1 MLTNFTRAR
10 ELFDQAL
17 SVEPQRRE
25 AWIKDACQDDPE
37 LLAELRAL
45 LSAAETDSILQD
57 KFPAAGSPEFVGAYR
72 VLREI
77 GRGGMGVVYLAMR
90 DDGTFRKNVALKVLS
105 RERVSPEFVL
115 RFRQERQVMA
125 GLDHPNIARI
135 LDGGDKSDGMPW
147 YVMEYVEG
155 LPIDKYCD
163 EQRLSISGRIGIF
176 QQVCHAVEYLHQ
188 NSVLHRDLKP
198 TNILISSD
206 GVVKLLDFGIAKF
219 VGAAG
224 ASGDDLTSIQGRPM
238 TPTYASPEQ
247 ISGTALRKT
256 SDIYS
261 LGVILY
267 QLLTGRTPW
276 ANFDDKAAKL
286 AAREDPPRPSG
297 NIREDLQSKPES
309 TAQLRRAM
317 LGELDS
323 IVLMAMRHDPKR
335 RYQTAFELAEDLGR
349 FLEGQTV
356 VAHHDS
362 LAVRSVKLL
371 RRKRLAAAVLAGFM
385 ALGGLGIWQ
394 FQSAA
399 SREAHLQAL
408 LHGLE
413 ARLQTRGSEPSA
425 KLIKERIEDVRSLK
439 KSFSSDFTA
448 AVARRPGHA
457 AELDRLLEQGI
468 AYLDKVRET
477 APSDSELVAE
487 VVGAYEELGLLEEKR
502 PYANAANRQ
511 TALKTY
517 EKSAKLLEK
526 IARRWPQ
533 DSASRKHLDAL
544 NRRIKDLGGA
554 PILILPNATVTLS
567 PPPAAAVARKG
578 KTGPPHRPAAEAVE
592 TGSPAQ
598 NESSPEIQAPPV
610 VVSQAAREEFDQVES
625 EVNKAEHAIAGIRK
639 NLLTRGD
646 TLNGEI
652 NSDAHIMDE
661 DLEKAK
667 RYLDNGNEAAA
678 KEELRK
684 ARALAA
690 RIRQNLKN

>member
-25 AWIKDACQDDPE
+25 AWIKAACQDNPA

-45 LSAAETDSILQD
+45 LSAAETDSILQN

-115 RFRQERQVMA
+115 RFKQERQVMA
-125 GLDHPNIARI
+125 GLDHQNIARI
-135 LDGGDKSDGMPW
+135 LDGGDTSDGMPW

-163 EQRLSISGRIGIF
+163 EQRLPISGRIGIF

-224 ASGDDLTSIQGRPM
+224 ASADDLTSIQGRPM

-371 RRKRLAAAVLAGFM
+371 RRKRVAAAVLAGFM
-385 ALGGLGIWQ
+385 VVGGFGLWQ
-394 FQSAA
+394 AQRVWAVREAAA
-399 SREAHLQAL
+399 SSESRLQAL
-408 LHGLE
+408 IDGLE
-413 ARLQTRGSEPSA
+413 IRLRSSAGEPTE
-425 KLIKERIEDVRSLK
+425 KVVRERIEDVRKLK
-439 KSFSSDFTA
+439 KAFAADFTA
-448 AVARRPGHA
+448 AVARRSGHA
-457 AELDRLLEQGI
+457 PKLDALLERGI
-468 AYLDKVRET
+468 RYVDSVRDAT
-477 APSDSELVAE
+477 PSDPELILE
-487 VVGAYEELGLLEEKR
+487 VSGAYEELGLLEAKS
-502 PYANAANRQ
+502 PYANDANRR
-511 TALKTY
+511 TALTTY
-517 EKSAKLLEK
+517 QKSAVL
-526 IARRWPQ
+526 IARPGDTANIER
-533 DSASRKHLDAL
+533 LEEL
-544 NRRIKDLGGA
+544 NGRIKELGGTIVVPVRLGVPTPLA
-554 PILILPNATVTLS
+554 PGPGGDPCSATSVS
-567 PPPAAAVARKG
+567 IDRGPAA
-578 KTGPPHRPAAEAVE
+578 GPPTAPRTRAATASAGSRRSRRFQPYATRRWRPG
-592 TGSPAQ
+592 T
-598 NESSPEIQAPPV
+598 
-610 VVSQAAREEFDQVES
+610 
-625 EVNKAEHAIAGIRK
+625 
-639 NLLTRGD
+639 
-646 TLNGEI
+646 
-652 NSDAHIMDE
+652 
-661 DLEKAK
+661 
-667 RYLDNGNEAAA
+667 
-678 KEELRK
+678 
-684 ARALAA
+684 
-690 RIRQNLKN
+690 